1 MHNKCMQF
9 ILFSFFSFNDL
20 SKLRCGIDE
29 MIREFVPY
37 QGPGGGLHPTVD
49 KLILPWAGISPLAW
63 NMRPGK
69 LRLACP
75 ESSPGKTGNK
85 NRYHLSLSFS
95 FFTGALV
102 LSPAPGEMFDITVQL
117 SDQLLN
123 YITGTIYIEIDHE
136 PAQPPPVLIQLNG
149 IQYSY
154 TDRYYSIYSNSQCYL

>member
-1 MHNKCMQF
+1 MNMHNKCMQF
-9 ILFSFFSFNDL
+9 IFFFSFNDL

-85 NRYHLSLSFS
+85 K
-95 FFTGALV
+95 
-102 LSPAPGEMFDITVQL
+102 
-117 SDQLLN
+117 
-123 YITGTIYIEIDHE
+123 
-136 PAQPPPVLIQLNG
+136 
-149 IQYSY
+149 
-154 TDRYYSIYSNSQCYL
+154 

>member
-1 MHNKCMQF
+1 MYTAGLFFLIRCMCM
-9 ILFSFFSFNDL
+9 IHVCNLFCVFVFFFFSFNDL

-63 NMRPGK
+63 NMKPGK

-85 NRYHLSLSFS
+85 K
-95 FFTGALV
+95 
-102 LSPAPGEMFDITVQL
+102 
-117 SDQLLN
+117 
-123 YITGTIYIEIDHE
+123 
-136 PAQPPPVLIQLNG
+136 
-149 IQYSY
+149 
-154 TDRYYSIYSNSQCYL
+154 